1 MSKNWT
7 DKLPDLMEGYREA
20 APEGLWDAVLA
31 GVEKPR
37 RKVVPF
43 WWVAGAVAIAAA
55 VVLAVFLWKPAVPEV
70 GGLEQVVLADAV
82 VPADVPEEEATVE
95 EIPGTSPRMTNR
107 GAEVTNRADV
117 TKMLAEVDEEMVEVS
132 EPEDVVE
139 EEPVEEIP
147 GTSPRMTEGE
157 TRMTE
162 EETEVVEEEK
172 VEDEPEKVPEPEV
185 IVEPE
190 NRPVVKVELERKR
203 WWEGKITLVV
213 RGNYMADAGNIVTK
227 GYGIAYNPGMA
238 GAQTKSQGPAYVAPL
253 MAASRNRESTTIGS
267 HRQYGQFF
275 FGFSY
280 IFTPRW
286 SVETGRNIT
295 WLRSNYDSTSGLTS
309 RYTSRDMQYDGIP
322 VYVQYKAL
330 EWKGLGLILSAG
342 PMIEACSSADV
353 NTYTYVNSNPSSENK
368 ETVDCYDLRFS
379 LHAGAAAQAK
389 ISNRSALF
397 VQPGLAWHIPN
408 GGEMESLYTVNPIS
422 WELSFGFRRLF

>member
-1 MSKNWT
+1 
-7 DKLPDLMEGYREA
+7 
-20 APEGLWDAVLA
+20 
-31 GVEKPR
+31 
-37 RKVVPF
+37 
-43 WWVAGAVAIAAA
+43 
-55 VVLAVFLWKPAVPEV
+55 
-70 GGLEQVVLADAV
+70 
-82 VPADVPEEEATVE
+82 
-95 EIPGTSPRMTNR
+95 
-107 GAEVTNRADV
+107 
-117 TKMLAEVDEEMVEVS
+117 
-132 EPEDVVE
+132 
-139 EEPVEEIP
+139 
-147 GTSPRMTEGE
+147 
-157 TRMTE
+157 
-162 EETEVVEEEK
+162 
-172 VEDEPEKVPEPEV
+172 
-185 IVEPE
+185 
-190 NRPVVKVELERKR
+190 
-203 WWEGKITLVV
+203 
-213 RGNYMADAGNIVTK
+213 MADAGNIVTK

-280 IFTPRW
+280 SFTPHW

>member
-43 WWVAGAVAIAAA
+43 WWVAGAVAVAAA

-107 GAEVTNRADV
+107 GAEVTKR
-117 TKMLAEVDEEMVEVS
+117 AEVTTKRAEVTTMMAEVKEEMVK
-132 EPEDVVE
+132 VE
-139 EEPVEEIP
+139 EVI
-147 GTSPRMTEGE
+147 
-157 TRMTE
+157 
-162 EETEVVEEEK
+162 EEEK

-185 IVEPE
+185 IVGPE
-190 NRPVVKVELERKR
+190 ARPVVKVELERKR
-203 WWEGKITLVV
+203 WWEGKISLVV

-280 IFTPRW
+280 SFTPHW

>member
-43 WWVAGAVAIAAA
+43 WWVAGAVAVAAA

-107 GAEVTNRADV
+107 VAKVKEMMAEVT
-117 TKMLAEVDEEMVEVS
+117 EEVS
-132 EPEDVVE
+132 EPEDVVDEFVEVFE
-139 EEPVEEIP
+139 EEK
-147 GTSPRMTEGE
+147 
-157 TRMTE
+157 
-162 EETEVVEEEK
+162 VVEEEK

-190 NRPVVKVELERKR
+190 TRPVVKVELERKR

-353 NTYTYVNSNPSSENK
+353 NTYTYVNSNPSSENQ

>member
-43 WWVAGAVAIAAA
+43 WWVAGAVAVAAA
-55 VVLAVFLWKPAVPEV
+55 VVLAMFLWKPAVPEV

-107 GAEVTNRADV
+107 VAKVKEMMAEVT
-117 TKMLAEVDEEMVEVS
+117 EEVS
-132 EPEDVVE
+132 EPEDVVDEFVEVFE
-139 EEPVEEIP
+139 EEK
-147 GTSPRMTEGE
+147 
-157 TRMTE
+157 
-162 EETEVVEEEK
+162 VVEEEK

-190 NRPVVKVELERKR
+190 TRPVVKVELERKR

-353 NTYTYVNSNPSSENK
+353 NTYTYVNSNPSSENQ